1 MAKQVFSKFYKYKKT
16 NSAVATDSEF
26 LTMTNGTAVVKNTGE
41 EYTKISSNIFDRVAR
56 NLYSKA
62 EADKTFAF
70 VGTENTFLG
79 DNYFSSNVTIGKT
92 LTVDNLS
99 VTTKAN
105 IHNLTVPDNLY
116 TKNITNSNK
125 ITTPYETITNTLIS
139 PLTVPASNGT
149 GTIGTNS
156 LKFATAYINKVYG
169 TSTSALYSDLA
180 EKYTTDKHYEEGTVM
195 EFDGSKKAELTE
207 YKGGALA
214 GVISYKPAL
223 KLNAGMVGGQYICL
237 KGKVPV
243 KCYSEIKKGQYCI
256 AKEGKVF
263 GINPQDI
270 AFEESLRIVGVALE
284 DWDPETETV
293 MVKV

>member
-1 MAKQVFSKFYKYKKT
+1 MATQVFSKFYKYKKT
-16 NSAVATDSEF
+16 NTQVTTDDEF
-26 LTMTNGTAVVKNTGE
+26 LTMAKGTVLMKSTGE
-41 EYTKISSNIFDRVAR
+41 EFTKVSSNIFDRYVR
-56 NLYSKA
+56 GLYSRD
-62 EADKTFAF
+62 ESDKTFAF
-70 VGTENTFLG
+70 VGKENTFQA

-99 VTTKAN
+99 VTTAAN

-125 ITTPYETITNTLIS
+125 ITSKYETITDTLIS
-139 PLTVPASNGT
+139 PLTVPAANNT
-149 GTIGTNS
+149 GTVGTS
-156 LKFATAYINKVYG
+156 TLRFATAYINTVNG

-180 EKYTTDKHYEEGTVM
+180 EKYTTDKHYDEGTVV
-195 EFDGSKKAELTE
+195 EFDESKKAEMTE

-214 GVISYKPAL
+214 GVISYKPAV
-223 KLNAGMVGGQYICL
+223 KLNAGQVGGQYVCL

-243 KCYSEIKKGQYCI
+243 KCYSEVKKGQYCI

-263 GINPQDI
+263 GINPKDI
-270 AFEESLRIVGVALE
+270 TFEESLRVVGVALE
-284 DWDPETETV
+284 DWDPETKTV

>member
-1 MAKQVFSKFYKYKKT
+1 MAKQVFSIFYKYKKT
-16 NSAVATDSEF
+16 NSAVATDAEF
-26 LTMTNGTAVVKNTGE
+26 LTMAKGTEVIKNTGE
-41 EYTKISSNIFDRVAR
+41 EYTKVSSNIFDRFVRA
-56 NLYSKA
+56 LYSRD
-62 EADKTFAF
+62 ETNKTFAF
-70 VGTENTFLG
+70 VGKENTFTG

-99 VTTKAN
+99 VTTAAN

-116 TKNITNSNK
+116 TKNITNSNR
-125 ITTPYETITNTLIS
+125 ITTTYETITNTLIS
-139 PLTVPASNGT
+139 PLTVPAANNT
-149 GTIGTNS
+149 GSIGTNS
-156 LKFATAYINKVYG
+156 LKFANAYINKVYG

-180 EKYTTDKHYEEGTVM
+180 EKYTTDKHYDEGTVV
-195 EFDGSKKAELTE
+195 EFDESKKAEMTE

-214 GVISYKPAL
+214 GVISYKPAV
-223 KLNAGMVGGQYICL
+223 KLNAGMVGGQYVCL

-243 KCYSEIKKGQYCI
+243 KCYSEVKKGQYCI

-263 GINPQDI
+263 GISPKDI
-270 AFEESLRIVGVALE
+270 TFEESLRIVGVALE